1 MPILNVGLGEVIIEG
16 GKNHMRSA
24 AQKLQRQVESL
35 PDVEKLH
42 LVDSLLAQLD
52 KPDPTIDAIWA
63 EEAQR
68 RWKSYQRGKIRAVPY
83 KEVMKRFK

>member
-1 MPILNVGLGEVIIEG
+1 
-16 GKNHMRSA
+16 MRST

-35 PDVEKLH
+35 PDVGKLH
-42 LVDSLLAQLD
+42 LIDSLLTELD

-68 RWKSYQRGKIRAVPY
+68 RWKAYKRGKIRAIPY
-83 KEVMKRFK
+83 KEVMRLAGTYSMIV